1 MQIINSIENFRFWRK
16 KINGTLGFI
25 PTMGAL
31 HDGHISLIKASQKK
45 CKNTV
50 VSIYINPLQFSPTE
64 DLDTYPKNFE
74 NDLEILSQLKIDA
87 IFFPNDLM
95 MYPDFFSTMVEE
107 TKLSTVLE
115 GKSRPTFFKG
125 VTTVVVKLFNIVK
138 PTHVFFGQKDAQQ
151 LLIIKKIIN
160 DLAYDIE
167 LIACPIIRDNNGL
180 ALSSRNQYL
189 SDENK
194 KLASLIYNSLEV
206 GRKMLEAGERNANLR
221 KERIIIA
228 LNKKNI
234 FKVDYI
240 SISNVNTLSEIVDE
254 VDGDILVS
262 IAVFI
267 EDIRLI
273 DNFQFFID

>member
-1 MQIINSIENFRFWRK
+1 MKIINSIQNFRFWRK
-16 KINGTLGFI
+16 KIDGTVGFI

-45 CKNTV
+45 CQNTV
-50 VSIYINPLQFSPTE
+50 VSIYINPLQFSQTE
-64 DLDTYPKNFE
+64 DLDTYPRNFE
-74 NDLEILSQLKIDA
+74 FDLEILSQHKIDA

-107 TKLSTVLE
+107 TKLSKVLE

-125 VTTVVVKLFNIVK
+125 VTTVVVKLFNIIK
-138 PTHVFFGQKDAQQ
+138 PTHAFFGKKDAQQ

-160 DLAYDIE
+160 DLAYDLE
-167 LIACPIIRDNNGL
+167 LIPCPIIRDNNGL

-194 KLASLIYNSLEV
+194 KSASLINKGLEV
-206 GRKMLEAGERNANLR
+206 GRKMLEAGERNVDLI
-221 KERIIIA
+221 KEKIIFP
-228 LNKKNI
+228 LKEKNI
-234 FKVDYI
+234 FKIDYI
-240 SISNVNTLSEIVDE
+240 SISDINTLSEITNEIDS
-254 VDGDILVS
+254 DILVS
-262 IAVFI
+262 VAVFV

>member
-1 MQIINSIENFRFWRK
+1 
-16 KINGTLGFI
+16 
-25 PTMGAL
+25 MGAL

-45 CKNTV
+45 CQNTV
-50 VSIYINPLQFSPTE
+50 VSIYINPLQFSQTE
-64 DLDTYPKNFE
+64 DLDTYPRNFE
-74 NDLEILSQLKIDA
+74 FDLEILSQHKIDA

-107 TKLSTVLE
+107 TKLSKVLE

-125 VTTVVVKLFNIVK
+125 VTTVVVKLFNIIK
-138 PTHVFFGQKDAQQ
+138 PTHAFFGKKDAQQ

-160 DLAYDIE
+160 DLAYDLE
-167 LIACPIIRDNNGL
+167 LIPCPIIRDNNGL

-194 KLASLIYNSLEV
+194 KSASLINKGLEV
-206 GRKMLEAGERNANLR
+206 GRKMLEAGERNVDLIKGKIIFPL
-221 KERIIIA
+221 KE
-228 LNKKNI
+228 KNI
-234 FKVDYI
+234 FKIDYI
-240 SISNVNTLSEIVDE
+240 SISDINTLSEITNEIDS
-254 VDGDILVS
+254 DILVS
-262 IAVFI
+262 VAVFV

>member
-1 MQIINSIENFRFWRK
+1 MKIINSIQNFRFWRK
-16 KINGTLGFI
+16 KINGTVGFI

-31 HDGHISLIKASQKK
+31 HEGHISLIKASQKK
-45 CKNTV
+45 CQNTV
-50 VSIYINPLQFSPTE
+50 VSIYINPLQFSQTE
-64 DLDTYPKNFE
+64 DLDTYPRNFE
-74 NDLEILSQLKIDA
+74 FDLEILLQHKIDA

-107 TKLSTVLE
+107 TKLSKVLE

-125 VTTVVVKLFNIVK
+125 VTTVVVKLFNIIK
-138 PTHVFFGQKDAQQ
+138 PTHAFFGKKDAQQ

-160 DLAYDIE
+160 DLAYDLE
-167 LIACPIIRDNNGL
+167 LIPCPIIRDNNGL

-194 KLASLIYNSLEV
+194 KSASLINKGLEV
-206 GRKMLEAGERNANLR
+206 GRKMLEAGERNVDLIKGKIIFPL
-221 KERIIIA
+221 KE
-228 LNKKNI
+228 KNI
-234 FKVDYI
+234 FKIDYI
-240 SISNVNTLSEIVDE
+240 SISDINTLSEITNEIDS
-254 VDGDILVS
+254 DILVS
-262 IAVFI
+262 VAVFV